1 MNRPLRMTASL
12 LGLLLFC
19 ALAGLVLVAGLE
31 DRFIYFPQK
40 ALEATPNA
48 YGLEAETLWL
58 DTGGARLHG
67 WWIRGSGRRVLLFF
81 HGNAGNIGHRLERAG
96 LFARELHLDV
106 LLVDYRGYG
115 ESSGKPSEAG
125 LYADGGAIYRCA
137 ADRGFRP
144 SQIVLFG
151 ESLGS
156 AVALETAL
164 RHPCAAV
171 ILETPFL
178 SIPAMAKTIYPFLPG
193 FVIRTRFDNESKIAL
208 LSIPKLIIA
217 AESDEIVPREHA
229 LRLFELAR
237 PHKQLYVVPGAT
249 HNDTYIVGGQQYLDT
264 LKSFLKTPASP

>member
-1 MNRPLRMTASL
+1 MTVSL

-19 ALAGLVLVAGLE
+19 ALAGLVLVAGVE

-40 ALEATPNA
+40 TLEATPKA

-58 DTGGARLHG
+58 DSGGALLNG

-96 LFARELHLDV
+96 LFARELGMDIV
-106 LLVDYRGYG
+106 LVDYRGYG
-115 ESSGKPSEAG
+115 ESSGKPSETG
-125 LYADGGAIYRCA
+125 LYADGEAIYRCA
-137 ADRGFRP
+137 TDRGFRRE
-144 SQIVLFG
+144 QIVLFG

-178 SIPAMAKTIYPFLPG
+178 SIPAMAKTIYPFLPS
-193 FVIRTRFDNESKIAL
+193 FVIRTRFDNERKIAL

-217 AESDEIVPREHA
+217 AERDEIVPRKHA

-237 PHKQLYVVPGAT
+237 PPKQLYVIPGAA
-249 HNDTYIVGGQQYLDT
+249 HNDTYVAGGRQYLDT
-264 LKSFLKTPASP
+264 LQSFLNTQAPPP